1 MTTVK
6 KRAKLVFFLVIL
18 GCSLYFALVGLS
30 KAVPA
35 GISPSFISSD
45 NGPTVNSGSR
55 ADLGGTITT
64 LSLDVVS
71 QDQSW
76 KAYIGNITGKMVLR
90 NANGIS
96 IYEWNINSSALAG
109 YIFVSRNGSVNWTL
123 IRCANTTIID
133 GEQTVLS
140 MGATSADNLGNT
152 FNYTRHKAMAFTG
165 GVPPVN
171 ANTCPSTATYVNG
184 SMQGSMDDAVFQ
196 EILLTDTANLIYG
209 TFIDQNSEGFDN
221 NASITKEYDF
231 QFIVGE
237 NKSASIGNTYYF
249 YAEISG

>member
-1 MTTVK
+1 MTNVS
-6 KRAKLVFFLVIL
+6 KRAKLVFFLAVL
-18 GCSLYFALVGLS
+18 SCSLYFALVGLS
-30 KAVPA
+30 KAVPT
-35 GISPSFISSD
+35 GLIPSFIASD
-45 NGPTVNSGSR
+45 SGPTTDAGSR
-55 ADLGGTITT
+55 ADLGGTINT

-76 KAYIGNITGKMVLR
+76 KAYVGNITGKMVLR
-90 NANGIS
+90 NVNGIS

-123 IRCANTTIID
+123 IRCANSSIIWD
-133 GEQTVLS
+133 EQLVLS
-140 MGATSADNLGNT
+140 MGGSSADNLNNT
-152 FNYTRHKAMAFTG
+152 FNFTRHRAMSFTG
-165 GVPPVN
+165 GISPVN

-184 SMQGSMDDAVFQ
+184 SMQGSMDTAAFQ
-196 EILLTDTANLIYG
+196 EILLTDTTNLVYG
-209 TFIDQNSEGFDN
+209 TFIDQNSMGFDN

-237 NKSASIGNTYYF
+237 NRSASIGNTYYF